1 VKKTICLVSILIFTS
16 FCGSKQDVVEKITED
31 GIEVVINHLEPYKI
45 KGEPSLLSLLKEITI
60 DTEVNIFAELGVT
73 DVLDFCVDSEGH
85 LYLRTRRSGQD
96 LIYKF
101 DSEGKFQLSFGREG
115 QGPGELMS
123 PKSLIENEE
132 GHIEISDNAN
142 RRQYF
147 FDKNGELIREISL
160 PQDIERANIL
170 SDGNILAIKRH
181 FNRDAG
187 RGERPIVLSRKD
199 FAEIKILHPGKSIPN
214 LMLAK
219 TINPLEL
226 YMDFN
231 TFRVSK
237 NLIYIGNYGR
247 DEYEF
252 LVYDIEGKMIRKI
265 RKEYTTVKVPNQIKE
280 ELLNMAEELN
290 LNDVLKK
297 VKFPEFYPPFQFFFL
312 DDMGRLYVMTHERGK
327 NPSSFIYDIFNSD
340 GYYIA
345 RIELDNYGVSPYSA
359 NELPLP
365 LSVESK
371 NNRIYILREKES
383 GYKELVVYRMKWE

>member
-1 VKKTICLVSILIFTS
+1 
-16 FCGSKQDVVEKITED
+16 
-31 GIEVVINHLEPYKI
+31 
-45 KGEPSLLSLLKEITI
+45 
-60 DTEVNIFAELGVT
+60 
-73 DVLDFCVDSEGH
+73 
-85 LYLRTRRSGQD
+85 
-96 LIYKF
+96 
-101 DSEGKFQLSFGREG
+101 
-115 QGPGELMS
+115 
-123 PKSLIENEE
+123 
-132 GHIEISDNAN
+132 
-142 RRQYF
+142 
-147 FDKNGELIREISL
+147 
-160 PQDIERANIL
+160 
-170 SDGNILAIKRH
+170 
-181 FNRDAG
+181 
-187 RGERPIVLSRKD
+187 
-199 FAEIKILHPGKSIPN
+199 
-214 LMLAK
+214 
-219 TINPLEL
+219 
-226 YMDFN
+226 MDFN

-280 ELLNMAEELN
+280 ELLSMAEELN
-290 LNDVLKK
+290 LNDVIKK

-383 GYKELVVYRMKWE
+383 GYKELVVYRMRWEY